1 MARVILTES
10 YKAISDKVNAA
21 LSKEI
26 NKSLAKMANKI
37 QNQIQPLIRSALL
50 SSPEI
55 ASLRGGVL
63 RAEFGLDNDPTI
75 TVVEA
80 IVGSVQVTATKLTKD
95 FKGGIQVT
103 MQPTSYANLL
113 SLPDAQQP
121 LENGGSLPWLSWLL
135 TLGDAII
142 IADFGVE
149 FGTFP
154 QSRTGEARMTKARS
168 PYKVN
173 SAFSGTVDNNFITR
187 AVQEVSPR
195 IRKIIQGA
203 F

>member
-1 MARVILTES
+1 MARIILTES

-26 NKSLAKMANKI
+26 NKSLVKTANKI

-75 TVVEA
+75 TIVEA
-80 IVGSVQVTATKLTKD
+80 IVGSIQVTATKLTKD

-113 SLPDAQQP
+113 SLSDAQQP

-154 QSRTGEARMTKARS
+154 QSRTGEARMTKTQR